1 MSTIPTRHESER
13 RSVQLDKLRTL
24 LHRAEANPFYAPRL
38 REAGLA
44 AAGLHDVAD
53 LRRLAP
59 IDKTDLLVDQET
71 SPPYGSRLGV
81 PAADIREIH
90 LTSGTSGLGQEA
102 MALTGADVAA
112 SGRTWAP
119 VFASAGLGP
128 GDLFATFYP
137 ATLFAYGRSV
147 LSGSRETG
155 VPVVSMSGVDRDV
168 ALNLLRRLQPR
179 ALGARP
185 ALFTLLAETLAA
197 ERVTPAGAFPA
208 LSSIV
213 ASGLSPEQAVVLEA
227 EWGATVHEVY
237 GMSQAAGI
245 IASTGPEGAA
255 PGGVAGVM
263 WCNRQAFLVEAVDP
277 STLEPVDEGEAELLL
292 TCLERHASPII
303 RFRTRDRV
311 EVVRDPTDPGH
322 LGLRVGSIGRWDDM
336 IKLRGNN
343 VWPGQLDH
351 ALLGAPG
358 VLDYLAEVTLDDR
371 GVEQLHVRVRRDPR
385 SADAP
390 DMLDDLARRVKAAT
404 NVRPSVRFDPDLPEP
419 DLKPKRLL
427 DRRNR

>member
-1 MSTIPTRHESER
+1 
-13 RSVQLDKLRTL
+13 VLDRLRTL
-24 LHRAEANPFYAPRL
+24 LERAEANPFYASRL
-38 REAGLA
+38 REAGLT
-44 AAGLHDVAD
+44 AAGLSDVAD

-59 IDKTDLLVDQET
+59 MDKADVIADQEAA
-71 SPPYGSRLGV
+71 PPYGTRLGIGE
-81 PAADIREIH
+81 AEIREIH

-102 MALTGADVAA
+102 MALTDSDVAA

-119 VFASAGLGP
+119 IFASAGLRP

-147 LSGSRETG
+147 LSGGRETG
-155 VPVVSMSGVDRDV
+155 VPVVSLSGVDRDV
-168 ALNLLRRLQPR
+168 ALSLLRRLEPR

-185 ALFTLLAETLAA
+185 ALFTLLTEALAA
-197 ERVTPAGAFPA
+197 EGETPAGAFPG
-208 LSSIV
+208 LRSII
-213 ASGLSPEQAVVLEA
+213 ASGLSPEQAVALQD

-245 IASTGPEGAA
+245 IAATGPEGAV
-255 PGGVAGVM
+255 PGGTASVM
-263 WCNRQAFLVEAVDP
+263 WCNHHMFLVEAVNP
-277 STLEPVDEGEAELLL
+277 VTLEPVLEGEAELLL
-292 TCLERHASPII
+292 TCLERRASPVI

-311 EVVRDPTDPGH
+311 EVVRTVEDPSRV
-322 LGLRVGSIGRWDDM
+322 GLRVGSIGRWDDM

-343 VWPGQLDH
+343 VWPGQLDE

-358 VLDYLAEVTLDDR
+358 VSDYLAEVTLDDR

-385 SADAP
+385 CAESEGTADE
-390 DMLDDLARRVKAAT
+390 LARRVKART
-404 NVRPSVRFDPDLPEP
+404 NVRPSVRFEPDLPEP
-419 DLKPKRLL
+419 GLKPKRLI